1 MTAQIIPF
9 RRPTADPPPIVRTLK
24 DTILDSRVC
33 SDYRTAMMLV
43 AEAVGRSVSLIQEL
57 ETLSPAEAEAAL
69 GLVRRFYPDRSARL
83 ARHIV
88 ERRQR
93 A

>member
-9 RRPTADPPPIVRTLK
+9 RRQGTDPPPIVQTLK

-43 AEAVGRSVSLIQEL
+43 AEAAGRAMNRIQDL
-57 ETLSPAEAEAAL
+57 EVLSPAEAEAAL
-69 GLVRRFYPDRSARL
+69 DLVRKYYPDRSDRL
-83 ARHIV
+83 AQQIV
-88 ERRQR
+88 ERRER